1 MVTALEIKSLPKLLI
16 VVAVNILLIVHCLN
30 LFIYTYLL
38 LFLIRSFSIG
48 DRNSNY
54 RLSVSGYSGNAGK
67 C

>member
-1 MVTALEIKSLPKLLI
+1 MNDTLEIKGLPKVLI
-16 VVAVNILLIVHCLN
+16 VTELKILLMEHSLK

-54 RLSVSGYSGNAGK
+54 RLSVSGYSGNASK